1 MRLFSSTL
9 AMRAILAL
17 RQSGPARLAELAGF
31 LETETSSLQRAL
43 EILIDDGVVRAD
55 GDGRARAYRLRPDSV
70 LLEHLEPLVE
80 MTADPRDAMAIVAR
94 ANPSVEF
101 LAIRAAEV
109 VVVFRKHGKAM
120 DQSRA
125 ARVIGRIA

>member
-31 LETETSSLQRAL
+31 LETGTSSLQRAL
-43 EILIDDGVVRAD
+43 EILVDDRVVRAD
-55 GDGRARAYRLRPDSV
+55 GEGRARAYRLRPDLA

-80 MTADPRDAMAIVAR
+80 MKADPRDALAHVAR

-101 LAIRAAEV
+101 LAIHHA
-109 VVVFRKHGKAM
+109 
-120 DQSRA
+120 
-125 ARVIGRIA
+125 